1 MAERNI
7 SVRLR
12 AEVGEFR
19 RALGQGVLSLKEMQA
34 AATKTES
41 VMDKAKSEMA
51 TAAKRVEAS
60 EKSLAKAQAQAAE
73 AADRLAK
80 KEANLEQK
88 RSSSRRTVN
97 SVAKAEDE
105 LAKAQKASDLAASKL
120 GSAERKAQGER
131 DKLTKATE
139 VAVAAEAK
147 HRVSLQQVAKAQ
159 ETAATA
165 AGRTAQRIK
174 DNTDAYQKAGG
185 VLAAAGAATTGLVV
199 ATVKTG
205 VAYNSLQQ
213 SSRAAL
219 KTMLGGAEAVNAQMA
234 ELDKFAKT
242 SPFSKQTFIS
252 AQQQMLAFGIESKKV
267 IPYLSAI
274 NDATAAAGGNSQ
286 MLGELAFVMA
296 QISAAGKIT
305 GQDLIQFGQRGVN
318 AAELIGSQM
327 GMTGAEIKAAI
338 TKGTLGADVA
348 LDALAAGMSE
358 KFAGASA
365 NVKETWDGATDR
377 VRSAIR
383 DISALLA
390 APLVDPESGG
400 AAVGWANG
408 LADALRNVEGV
419 IAGLPGP
426 VRVVGSALI
435 AAGGGATTLAG
446 GLLLALPRIIDTKAA
461 LGQMRAEGSRIP
473 GVLGKTAKAAGVAT
487 LAIAGIGAAI
497 AAIEWENS
505 LGVVATDATVLAAS
519 LERVATNGDAATNAL
534 FAGKGSQFDLWTT
547 SAAEVQDLG
556 DALARVMANMD
567 EGFWD
572 QVWGTNAS
580 GNDMFGGNKA
590 WKQSEQGIKALDS
603 ALAQIVASGNADA
616 LADAQDYLSREAAK
630 NGKTLDQV
638 AAVLP
643 QYSAALAT
651 AGADTA
657 EAGASTLQ
665 AALDAEEAAKRAE
678 AAQKELEAAFESF
691 SGLYGDAASAF
702 IDLGGA
708 YDAVVEKNRA
718 LAEATAEATASSKD
732 SWEDFYDGV
741 SVSASDYIA
750 ELESQVKAQG
760 EWKQNM
766 VTLAG
771 KVSEETLAE
780 LAQMGPAGA
789 PLVAELVNATDK
801 ELARLDLATTAKNE
815 TDAFVQAIADAQD
828 NIPMLKVLADMGM
841 ARTALDHFIDE
852 AQRRQIRINIG
863 ANAGGTGRTG
873 QTAKATGGSVVGPG
887 TGTSDSIPAWL
898 SNGEHVLTA
907 SDVAKAGGQG
917 AIYRM
922 RGLIQAGALRFAS
935 GGMVS
940 ISGGTGSAGVA
951 SAKADVA
958 SAKRAVKREEK
969 DVASAQRAYS
979 GIDGKAA
986 NRARKQA
993 AKREVDRQKAEL
1005 KRAQERLKA
1014 AEKALAAERKV
1025 VADEKARRSDIRG
1038 LRAEHETDVRR
1049 GTIRDQVNSGLSGG
1063 LSAVDSALRLAGSG
1077 TLSKAKSAELR
1088 NVAQQAEKDLTRQY
1102 ALLEQTNAKISEQT
1116 ALLSDV
1122 KGMRDQISQQMMG
1135 EVKLADTLSAAT
1147 SQTVQHSNGRGDIWY
1162 SQSTTGG
1169 GTTAGAIRA
1178 YLADKLTKARTFNL
1192 KLDALR
1198 QKGAPNALL
1207 QEVLQGGIEGGTAL
1221 AEALLGSSA
1230 SDWTAITSSW
1240 TALEAESRR
1249 TGDIGT
1255 LSAFGT
1261 TSAAVEADLAKQTAI
1276 AEGTQGIIM
1285 SIGRLL
1291 ESTTGGVLQGY
1302 ASGGWITG
1310 GVRGKDSVPIMTMP
1324 GEHVT
1329 NAVSARYNANLLE
1342 RINATPG
1349 PVAAP
1354 LVAVPVAAGVGAG
1367 GSDVYVTIP
1376 DIYVRNPITG
1386 EDVRAVARQT
1396 VRAEISSAANAM
1408 TRGY

>member
-51 TAAKRVEAS
+51 TAAKRVEAA
-60 EKSLAKAQAQAAE
+60 EKQLARTQKDSTKTASQKAAAE
-73 AADRLAK
+73 
-80 KEANLEQK
+80 
-88 RSSSRRTVN
+88 V
-97 SVAKAEDE
+97 
-105 LAKAQKASDLAASKL
+105 KL
-120 GSAERKAQGER
+120 QHAL
-131 DKLTKATE
+131 DKHKKATDA
-139 VAVAAEAK
+139 AVQAEAK

-219 KTMLGGAEAVNAQMA
+219 KTMLGGAEAVNAQMG

-327 GMTGAEIKAAI
+327 GLTGAEIKAHI

-365 NVKETWDGATDR
+365 NVKQTWDGATDR

-408 LADALRNVEGV
+408 LADALRNVEGTLKD
-419 IAGLPGP
+419 LPGP
-426 VRVVGSALI
+426 VRVVASALV

-446 GLLLALPRIIDTKAA
+446 GLLIALPRIIATREAMQALAA
-461 LGQMRAEGSRIP
+461 SGSKIP
-473 GVLGKTAKAAGVAT
+473 GVLKGAGKASLILGGLAIGTAAANALGNWVTSVGVAAPAVDALT
-487 LAIAGIGAAI
+487 DALLGLEKAGDGRFVQSLISGDTGNASWTDWATPAIAQADAIRGIADAMRELKGAS
-497 AAIEWENS
+497 EEGWWEKWGAGARKS
-505 LGVVATDATVLAAS
+505 
-519 LERVATNGDAATNAL
+519 
-534 FAGKGSQFDLWTT
+534 GKGNVFSLFVDT
-547 SAAEVQDLG
+547 AA
-556 DALARVMANMD
+556 
-567 EGFWD
+567 F
-572 QVWGTNAS
+572 
-580 GNDMFGGNKA
+580 
-590 WKQSEQGIKALDS
+590 KQAEESIKNLDS
-603 ALAQIVASGNADA
+603 AMAQVVASGDAEA
-616 LADAQDYLSREAAK
+616 LASAQALIEAEAATL
-630 NGKTLDQV
+630 GLTLDE
-638 AAVLP
+638 AATRWMP
-643 QYSAALAT
+643 QYTEALAGVGAESAT
-651 AGADTA
+651 AGAA
-657 EAGASTLQ
+657 TLQ
-665 AALDAEEAAKRAE
+665 AALDAEEAAKAAK
-678 AAQKELEAAFESF
+678 AAQEELQRAFDDF
-691 SGLYGDAASAF
+691 SSLYGDAAGAF

-708 YDAVVEKNRA
+708 YDAVVEKNKA
-718 LAEATAEATASSKD
+718 LAESTAAATKDSKD

-760 EWKQNM
+760 EWKANM

-780 LAQMGPAGA
+780 LANLGPAGA

-801 ELARLDLATTAKNE
+801 ELSRLDLATVAKNE
-815 TDAFVQAIADAQD
+815 TDAFVQAIAGAQE
-828 NIPMLKVLADMGM
+828 NIPMLKVLADMGL
-841 ARTALDHFIDE
+841 ARTALDHFVDE
-852 AQRRQIRINIG
+852 AQRRQIKINITANGGGGGGKG
-863 ANAGGTGRTG
+863 AA
-873 QTAKATGGSVVGPG
+873 TAKADGGSVVGPG

-917 AIYRM
+917 AVYRM

-935 GGMVS
+935 GGSVG
-940 ISGGTGSAGVA
+940 IAGSGA
-951 SAKADVA
+951 SAVERAAAAVRRERAQVKSAEKAVERAQSASTRASRA
-958 SAKRAVKREEK
+958 SADTSSK
-969 DVASAQRAYS
+969 DKSA
-979 GIDGKAA
+979 K
-986 NRARKQA
+986 
-993 AKREVDRQKAEL
+993 
-1005 KRAQERLKA
+1005 KRAQQAARDAQDAVKAARKALAKEKADLKA
-1014 AEKALAAERKV
+1014 AEKAYEQAKAARKAENDRR
-1025 VADEKARRSDIRG
+1025 ADVRDRRADH
-1038 LRAEHETDVRR
+1038 ATDERR
-1049 GTIRDQVNSGLSGG
+1049 GTTRDQVNSGLTGG
-1063 LSAVDSALRLAGSG
+1063 LSAVDSALDLASSG
-1077 TLSKAKSAELR
+1077 TLSKEKSAALR
-1088 NVAQQAEKDLTRQY
+1088 KAAQQAEKDLTKQY
-1102 ALLEQTNAKISEQT
+1102 ALLEKQNAEIEKSK

-1122 KGMRDQISQQMMG
+1122 KGMHDQVAQSIMG
-1135 EVKLADTLSAAT
+1135 EVKLTDTLSAAT
-1147 SQTVQHSNGRGDIWY
+1147 SKVEQHSNGRGDIWY
-1162 SQSTTGG
+1162 SESTSGG
-1169 GTTAGAIRA
+1169 GTSAGAIRA
-1178 YLADKLTKARTFNL
+1178 YVQDKLTKVRAFNGRL
-1192 KLDALR
+1192 NALR
-1198 QKGAPNALL
+1198 LRGAPNALL
-1207 QEVLQGGIEGGTAL
+1207 QEVLSAGIEGGTQL
-1221 AEALLGSSA
+1221 ANALLSA
-1230 SDWTAITSSW
+1230 SGSDWQAITSTW
-1240 TALEAESRR
+1240 AALESESSR
-1249 TGDIGT
+1249 TGDIAT
-1255 LSAFGT
+1255 QSAFGT
-1261 TSAAVEADLAKQTAI
+1261 TTDVVQKQLERQTAAAEDTKAAIDRVAQILSEATGI
-1276 AEGTQGIIM
+1276 ALT
-1285 SIGRLL
+1285 
-1291 ESTTGGVLQGY
+1291 GY
-1302 ASGGWITG
+1302 ATGGWITG
-1310 GVRGKDSVPIMTMP
+1310 GVRGRDSVPIMTMP

-1354 LVAVPVAAGVGAG
+1354 LVAVPVAAGVGA
-1367 GSDVYVTIP
+1367 SSAPVYVTIP

-1408 TRGY
+1408 QRGY